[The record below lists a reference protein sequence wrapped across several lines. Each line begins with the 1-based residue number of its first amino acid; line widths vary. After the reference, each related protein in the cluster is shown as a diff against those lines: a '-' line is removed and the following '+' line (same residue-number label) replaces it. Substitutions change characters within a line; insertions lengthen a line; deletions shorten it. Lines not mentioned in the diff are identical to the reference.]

1 MNKKTVLNTTIDKK
15 LLEKF
20 KALAVTYRKKIRGA
34 LQEELEEAI
43 KERIKFLEEK
53 SK

>member
-1 MNKKTVLNTTIDKK
+1 MSEKIVLNTTIDKE

-20 KALAVTYRKKIRGA
+20 KSLSVAYRKKIRGA

-43 KERIKFLEEK
+43 KQRVKFLEDK
-53 SK
+53 V